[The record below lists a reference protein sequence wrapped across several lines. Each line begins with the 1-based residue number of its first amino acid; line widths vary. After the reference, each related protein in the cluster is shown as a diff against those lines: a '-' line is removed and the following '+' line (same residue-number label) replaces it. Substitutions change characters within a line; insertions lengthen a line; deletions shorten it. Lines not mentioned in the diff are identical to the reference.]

1 MFFTFINFFFF
12 FRNCSSIYKSY
23 CHGEYWIVSI
33 RIIKTH
39 CSHKRVHVVPAVQCD
54 APSFSTQIFK
64 KAAHPAP
71 FANSTGSY
79 ALPPV
84 AVEDVQKIQPIH
96 VHVGLGEQDG
106 IFSNIVFFGAFTAP
120 TVAHPLTIAIQFT
133 KIGELT
139 KPFF

>member
-54 APSFSTQIFK
+54 APSFSRQIFK

-96 VHVGLGEQDG
+96 VHVGLGEQDS
-106 IFSNIVFFGAFTAP
+106 IFSNICFSEHSLLPQLP
-120 TVAHPLTIAIQFT
+120 THLPLLSNLQ
-133 KIGELT
+133 KLGN
-139 KPFF
+139 